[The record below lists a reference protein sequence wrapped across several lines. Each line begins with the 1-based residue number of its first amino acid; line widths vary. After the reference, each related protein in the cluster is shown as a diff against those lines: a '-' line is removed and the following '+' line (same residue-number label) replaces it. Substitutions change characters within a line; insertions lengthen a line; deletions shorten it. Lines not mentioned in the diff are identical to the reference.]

1 MLDRS
6 RRIGDTRCRETPMD
20 EYQPLG
26 AAHDIGFPR
35 KQFFLDLEWCDA
47 TPPPHG
53 DYTRFS
59 VRQRPGVAPE
69 CSFVV
74 IVTGSAPNSGA
85 HPMAPTEALKL
96 AVLYA
101 ISDEVRRLLRAGQV
115 PGADHPVMVTQGHFD
130 RGHDQAN
137 NPS

>member
-1 MLDRS
+1 
-6 RRIGDTRCRETPMD
+6 MD
-20 EYQPLG
+20 DYQPLG
-26 AAHDIGFPR
+26 PAHDIGFPR

-47 TPPPHG
+47 TPPPGG

-74 IVTGSAPNSGA
+74 IVTGSPAKSGA
-85 HPMAPTEALKL
+85 HPLPATEELKL
-96 AVLYA
+96 TVLFA

-115 PGADHPVMVTQGHFD
+115 HGADHPVMVTQGHFN
-130 RGHDQAN
+130 RGQDTAN
-137 NPS
+137 SPS

>member
-59 VRQRPGVAPE
+59 VRQRPGVTPE

-85 HPMAPTEALKL
+85 RPTAATESLKL

-130 RGHDQAN
+130 RGQDQAN
-137 NPS
+137 SPS

>member
-1 MLDRS
+1 MLV
-6 RRIGDTRCRETPMD
+6 IEETPMHD
-20 EYQPLG
+20 YQPLG
-26 AAHDIGFPR
+26 PAHDIGFPS

-47 TPPPHG
+47 TPPPGG

-74 IVTGSAPNSGA
+74 IVTGFAAKSGA
-85 HPMAPTEALKL
+85 HSMPAPEELKL
-96 AVLYA
+96 AILYA

-115 PGADHPVMVTQGHFD
+115 PGADHPVMVTQGHFVRGQD
-130 RGHDQAN
+130 RAN
-137 NPS
+137 SPS